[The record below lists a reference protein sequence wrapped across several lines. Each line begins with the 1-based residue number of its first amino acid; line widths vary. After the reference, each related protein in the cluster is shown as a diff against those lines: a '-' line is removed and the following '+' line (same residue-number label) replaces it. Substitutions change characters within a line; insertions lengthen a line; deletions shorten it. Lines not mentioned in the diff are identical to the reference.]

1 MSQVLQKILEPKIRN
16 VLRGFGNE
24 EYTGPPTPGAAQN
37 KFVRDLSVA
46 ISSAVQ
52 EYLTTSVT
60 VEPGQITTGG
70 PASQV
75 TTTPGLLNAL

>member
-1 MSQVLQKILEPKIRN
+1 MSDVLQKILEPKIRS
-16 VLRGFGNE
+16 VLRGFGDN
-24 EYTGPPTPGAAQN
+24 EYTGPTTPGAAQN

-60 VEPGQITTGG
+60 VFPGQITNGG

-75 TTTPGLLNAL
+75 TTTPGLLNAP